1 MKFIKEITSRGLLIP
16 MVAAQLAKFKAGD
29 RVEYRPLDHVIVVLK
44 KRMTAPE
51 LLTAVEQLQ
60 SVAPELLTAVE
71 QLQSVATERLLHLDR
86 VCGPCEECPDGCLC
100 GESED
105 SPLQHLPTD
114 LLLTFAE
121 AGTCLG
127 ELEEH
132 LITEDIVYGK

>member
-1 MKFIKEITSRGLLIP
+1 MQFIKEITSRGLLLP
-16 MVAAQLAKFKAGD
+16 MIAARLAKFKAGD
-29 RVEYRPLDHVIVVLK
+29 RVEYRPLDNVIVVLK
-44 KRMTAPE
+44 KQMTAPE
-51 LLTAVEQLQ
+51 LLTAVEQLNG
-60 SVAPELLTAVE
+60 VAMEL
-71 QLQSVATERLLHLDR
+71 LLHLDR

>member
-16 MVAAQLAKFKAGD
+16 MVAARLAKFKAGD

-51 LLTAVEQLQ
+51 LLTAVEQLN
-60 SVAPELLTAVE
+60 V
-71 QLQSVATERLLHLDR
+71 VATELLLHLDR
-86 VCGPCEECPDGCLC
+86 VCGPCEECADGCLC

>member
-1 MKFIKEITSRGLLIP
+1 MKFIKEITSRGLLLP
-16 MVAAQLAKFKAGD
+16 LVAARLAKFKAGD
-29 RVEYRPLDHVIVVLK
+29 KVEYRPLKGTMVVLK

-60 SVAPELLTAVE
+60 GVASELLFH
-71 QLQSVATERLLHLDR
+71 LHQ
-86 VCGPCEECPDGCLC
+86 VCGPCEECVDGCLC

-132 LITEDIVYGK
+132 LIMEDIVYGK

>member
-1 MKFIKEITSRGLLIP
+1 MKFIKEITSRGLLLP
-16 MVAAQLAKFKAGD
+16 MVAARLAKFKAGD

-60 SVAPELLTAVE
+60 GVASELLFH
-71 QLQSVATERLLHLDR
+71 LHQ

-132 LITEDIVYGK
+132 LITEDIVYGR

>member
-60 SVAPELLTAVE
+60 SVATEL
-71 QLQSVATERLLHLDR
+71 LLHLDR

>member
-1 MKFIKEITSRGLLIP
+1 MKFIKEITSRGLLLP
-16 MVAAQLAKFKAGD
+16 LVAARLAKFKAGD
-29 RVEYRPLDHVIVVLK
+29 RVEYRPLDNVIVVLK
-44 KRMTAPE
+44 KQMTAPE
-51 LLTAVEQLQ
+51 LLTAVEQLN
-60 SVAPELLTAVE
+60 V
-71 QLQSVATERLLHLDR
+71 VATELLLHLDR
-86 VCGPCEECPDGCLC
+86 VCGPCEECADGCLC

>member
-1 MKFIKEITSRGLLIP
+1 MKFIKGITSKGLLLP
-16 MVAAQLAKFKAGD
+16 MVAAQLAGFKAGD
-29 RVEYRPLDHVIVVLK
+29 KVEYHPRKGTMVVLK
-44 KRMTAPE
+44 KQMTAPE
-51 LLTAVEQLQ
+51 LLNAVEQLNG
-60 SVAPELLTAVE
+60 
-71 QLQSVATERLLHLDR
+71 VATELLLHLDR
-86 VCGPCEECPDGCLC
+86 VCGPCEECADGCFC

-132 LITEDIVYGK
+132 MILEDIVYGK

>member
-1 MKFIKEITSRGLLIP
+1 MKFIKEITSRGLLLP
-16 MVAAQLAKFKAGD
+16 MIAARLAKFKAGD

-51 LLTAVEQLQ
+51 LLTAVEQLN
-60 SVAPELLTAVE
+60 A
-71 QLQSVATERLLHLDR
+71 VATELLLHLDR
-86 VCGPCEECPDGCLC
+86 VCGPCEGCEDGCLC

-132 LITEDIVYGK
+132 LITEDIVYGR

>member
-1 MKFIKEITSRGLLIP
+1 MKFIKEITSRVLLIP

-60 SVAPELLTAVE
+60 SVATEL
-71 QLQSVATERLLHLDR
+71 LLHLDR

>member
-1 MKFIKEITSRGLLIP
+1 MKFIKEITPRGLLLP
-16 MVAAQLAKFKAGD
+16 MIAARLAEFRAGD
-29 RVEYRPLDHVIVVLK
+29 KVEYLPLKGTIVVLK
-44 KRMTAPE
+44 KQMTAPE
-51 LLTAVEQLQ
+51 LLTTVEQLNG
-60 SVAPELLTAVE
+60 
-71 QLQSVATERLLHLDR
+71 VATELLLHLDR
-86 VCGPCEECPDGCLC
+86 VCGPCEECADGCLC

-132 LITEDIVYGK
+132 LITEDIVYGR

>member
-16 MVAAQLAKFKAGD
+16 MVAAQLAKFKAG
-29 RVEYRPLDHVIVVLK
+29 
-44 KRMTAPE
+44 
-51 LLTAVEQLQ
+51 
-60 SVAPELLTAVE
+60 
-71 QLQSVATERLLHLDR
+71 
-86 VCGPCEECPDGCLC
+86 
-100 GESED
+100 ESED
-105 SPLQHLPTD
+105 SPLPHLPTD

>member
-1 MKFIKEITSRGLLIP
+1 MKFIKEITSRGLLLP
-16 MVAAQLAKFKAGD
+16 LVAARLAKFKAGD
-29 RVEYRPLDHVIVVLK
+29 KVEYRPLKGTMVVLK

-51 LLTAVEQLQ
+51 LLTAVEQLNG
-60 SVAPELLTAVE
+60 
-71 QLQSVATERLLHLDR
+71 VATELLLHLDR
-86 VCGPCEECPDGCLC
+86 VCGPCEECKGGCLC

-132 LITEDIVYGK
+132 LITEDIVYGR

>member
-1 MKFIKEITSRGLLIP
+1 MKFIKEITPRGLLLP
-16 MVAAQLAKFKAGD
+16 LVAARLAKFKAGD
-29 RVEYRPLDHVIVVLK
+29 KVEYRPLKGTMVVLK

-60 SVAPELLTAVE
+60 GVASELLFH
-71 QLQSVATERLLHLDR
+71 LHQ
-86 VCGPCEECPDGCLC
+86 VCGPCEECADGCLC

-132 LITEDIVYGK
+132 LIMEDIVYGG

>member
-1 MKFIKEITSRGLLIP
+1 MKFIKEITSRGLLLP
-16 MVAAQLAKFKAGD
+16 LVAARLAKFKAGD
-29 RVEYRPLDHVIVVLK
+29 KVEYRPLKGTMVVLK

-51 LLTAVEQLQ
+51 LLTAVEQLNG
-60 SVAPELLTAVE
+60 
-71 QLQSVATERLLHLDR
+71 VATELLLPLDR
-86 VCGPCEECPDGCLC
+86 VCGPCEECVDGCLC

-132 LITEDIVYGK
+132 LIMEDIVYGK

>member
-1 MKFIKEITSRGLLIP
+1 MKFIKEITSRGLLLP
-16 MVAAQLAKFKAGD
+16 LVAARLAKFKAGD
-29 RVEYRPLDHVIVVLK
+29 KVEYRPLKGTMVVLK

-51 LLTAVEQLQ
+51 LLTAVEQLNG
-60 SVAPELLTAVE
+60 
-71 QLQSVATERLLHLDR
+71 VATELLLHLDR
-86 VCGPCEECPDGCLC
+86 VCGPCEECADGCLC

-132 LITEDIVYGK
+132 LITEDIVYGR

>member
-16 MVAAQLAKFKAGD
+16 MVAARLAKFKAGD
-29 RVEYRPLDHVIVVLK
+29 RVEYRPLDNVIVVLK
-44 KRMTAPE
+44 KQMTAPE
-51 LLTAVEQLQ
+51 LLTAVEQLNG
-60 SVAPELLTAVE
+60 
-71 QLQSVATERLLHLDR
+71 VATELLLHLDR

-132 LITEDIVYGK
+132 LIMEDIVYGG

>member
-1 MKFIKEITSRGLLIP
+1 MQFIKEITSRGLLLP
-16 MVAAQLAKFKAGD
+16 MIAARLAKFKAGD

-51 LLTAVEQLQ
+51 LLTAVEQLNG
-60 SVAPELLTAVE
+60 
-71 QLQSVATERLLHLDR
+71 VATELLLHLDR
-86 VCGPCEECPDGCLC
+86 VCGPCEECKGGCLC

-132 LITEDIVYGK
+132 LITEDIVYGR

>member
-1 MKFIKEITSRGLLIP
+1 MKKTEFMRCIADLHRMSLHVP
-16 MVAAQLAKFKAGD
+16 SVALKISGFEGQTQA
-29 RVEYRPLDHVIVVLK
+29 EYRPLDNVIVVLK
-44 KRMTAPE
+44 KQMTAPE
-51 LLTAVEQLQ
+51 LLSAVEQLQ
-60 SVAPELLTAVE
+60 GVASELLFH
-71 QLQSVATERLLHLDR
+71 LHQ

-132 LITEDIVYGK
+132 LIMEDIVYGK

>member
-1 MKFIKEITSRGLLIP
+1 MKFIKEITSRGLLLP
-16 MVAAQLAKFKAGD
+16 LVAARLAKFKAGD
-29 RVEYRPLDHVIVVLK
+29 KVEYRPLKGTMVVLK

-60 SVAPELLTAVE
+60 GVASELLFH
-71 QLQSVATERLLHLDR
+71 LHQ
-86 VCGPCEECPDGCLC
+86 VCGPCEGCADGCLC

-132 LITEDIVYGK
+132 LITEDIVYGR

>member
-1 MKFIKEITSRGLLIP
+1 MKKTDFMRCTADLHRMSLRIP
-16 MVAAQLAKFKAGD
+16 GVALKISGFEGQTQA
-29 RVEYRPLDHVIVVLK
+29 EYRPLDNVIVVLK

-51 LLTAVEQLQ
+51 LLTAVEQLNG
-60 SVAPELLTAVE
+60 
-71 QLQSVATERLLHLDR
+71 VATELLLHLDK
-86 VCGPCEECPDGCLC
+86 VCGPCEECVDGCLC

-132 LITEDIVYGK
+132 LIMEDIVYGG

>member
-1 MKFIKEITSRGLLIP
+1 MKFIKEITSRGLLLP
-16 MVAAQLAKFKAGD
+16 LVAARLAKFKAGD
-29 RVEYRPLDHVIVVLK
+29 KVEYRPLKGTMVVLK

-51 LLTAVEQLQ
+51 LLTAVEQLNG
-60 SVAPELLTAVE
+60 
-71 QLQSVATERLLHLDR
+71 VATELLLHLDR
-86 VCGPCEECPDGCLC
+86 VCGPCEECEGSCLC

-132 LITEDIVYGK
+132 LITEDIVYGR

>member
-1 MKFIKEITSRGLLIP
+1 MKFIKEITSRGLLLP
-16 MVAAQLAKFKAGD
+16 MIAARLAKFKAGD

-60 SVAPELLTAVE
+60 SVASELLF
-71 QLQSVATERLLHLDR
+71 HLYQ
-86 VCGPCEECPDGCLC
+86 VCGPCEECADGCLC
-100 GESED
+100 GETGD

>member
-1 MKFIKEITSRGLLIP
+1 MKFIKEITSRGLLLP
-16 MVAAQLAKFKAGD
+16 LVAARLAKFKAGD
-29 RVEYRPLDHVIVVLK
+29 KVEYRPLKGTMVVLK

-51 LLTAVEQLQ
+51 LLTAVEQLNG
-60 SVAPELLTAVE
+60 
-71 QLQSVATERLLHLDR
+71 VATELLLHLDR
-86 VCGPCEECPDGCLC
+86 VCGPCEECEDGCLC
-100 GESED
+100 GETED

-132 LITEDIVYGK
+132 LITEDIVYGR

>member
-1 MKFIKEITSRGLLIP
+1 MKFIKEITPRGLLLP
-16 MVAAQLAKFKAGD
+16 MIAARLAKFKAGD

-60 SVAPELLTAVE
+60 GVASELLFH
-71 QLQSVATERLLHLDR
+71 LHQ

-132 LITEDIVYGK
+132 LITEDIVYGR

>member
-1 MKFIKEITSRGLLIP
+1 MKFIKEITSRGLLLP
-16 MVAAQLAKFKAGD
+16 MIAARLAKFKAGD
-29 RVEYRPLDHVIVVLK
+29 RVEYRPLDHVIIVLK

-60 SVAPELLTAVE
+60 SVASELLFH
-71 QLQSVATERLLHLDR
+71 LHQ
-86 VCGPCEECPDGCLC
+86 VCGPCEECADGCLC
-100 GESED
+100 GETED

>member
-29 RVEYRPLDHVIVVLK
+29 KVEYRPLKGTMVVLK

-51 LLTAVEQLQ
+51 LLT
-60 SVAPELLTAVE
+60 SVE
-71 QLQSVATERLLHLDR
+71 QLQSVATELLFHLHQ
-86 VCGPCEECPDGCLC
+86 VCGPCEECEGSCLC

-132 LITEDIVYGK
+132 LITEDIVYGR

>member
-1 MKFIKEITSRGLLIP
+1 MKFIKEITSRGLLLP
-16 MVAAQLAKFKAGD
+16 LVAARLAKFKAGD
-29 RVEYRPLDHVIVVLK
+29 KVEYRPLKGTMVVLK

-51 LLTAVEQLQ
+51 LLTAVEQLNG
-60 SVAPELLTAVE
+60 
-71 QLQSVATERLLHLDR
+71 VATELLLHLDR
-86 VCGPCEECPDGCLC
+86 VCGPCEECKGGCLC

-132 LITEDIVYGK
+132 LIMEDIVYGR

>member
-1 MKFIKEITSRGLLIP
+1 MKFIKEITPRGLLLP
-16 MVAAQLAKFKAGD
+16 MVAARLAKFKAGD

-51 LLTAVEQLQ
+51 LLTAVEQLNG
-60 SVAPELLTAVE
+60 
-71 QLQSVATERLLHLDR
+71 VATELLLHLDR
-86 VCGPCEECPDGCLC
+86 VCGPCEECVDGCLC

-132 LITEDIVYGK
+132 LIMEDIVYGK

>member
-1 MKFIKEITSRGLLIP
+1 MQFIKEITSRGLLLP
-16 MVAAQLAKFKAGD
+16 MIAARLAKFKAGD

-44 KRMTAPE
+44 KQMTAPE
-51 LLTAVEQLQ
+51 LLTAVEQLNG
-60 SVAPELLTAVE
+60 
-71 QLQSVATERLLHLDR
+71 VATELLLHLDR
-86 VCGPCEECPDGCLC
+86 VCGPCEECVDGCLC

-132 LITEDIVYGK
+132 LIMEDIVYGG

>member
-60 SVAPELLTAVE
+60 SVATEL
-71 QLQSVATERLLHLDR
+71 LLHLDR
-86 VCGPCEECPDGCLC
+86 VCGPCEDCPDGCLC

>member
-1 MKFIKEITSRGLLIP
+1 MKFIKEITSRGLLLP
-16 MVAAQLAKFKAGD
+16 MIAAQLAKFKAGD
-29 RVEYRPLDHVIVVLK
+29 RVEYRPLDNVIVVLK

-51 LLTAVEQLQ
+51 LLTAVEQLNG
-60 SVAPELLTAVE
+60 
-71 QLQSVATERLLHLDR
+71 VATELLLHLDK
-86 VCGPCEECPDGCLC
+86 VCGPCEECADGCLC

-132 LITEDIVYGK
+132 LIMEDIVYGG

>member
-1 MKFIKEITSRGLLIP
+1 MKFIKEITSRGLLLP
-16 MVAAQLAKFKAGD
+16 MIAARLAKFKAGD
-29 RVEYRPLDHVIVVLK
+29 KVEYRPLKGTMVVLK

-51 LLTAVEQLQ
+51 LLTAVEQLNG
-60 SVAPELLTAVE
+60 
-71 QLQSVATERLLHLDR
+71 VATELLLHLDR
-86 VCGPCEECPDGCLC
+86 VCGPCEECKGGCLC

-132 LITEDIVYGK
+132 LIMEDIVYGR

>member
-1 MKFIKEITSRGLLIP
+1 MKFIKEITSRGLLLP
-16 MVAAQLAKFKAGD
+16 LVAARLAKFKAGD
-29 RVEYRPLDHVIVVLK
+29 KVEYRPLKGTMVVLK
-44 KRMTAPE
+44 KRMTALE

-60 SVAPELLTAVE
+60 GVASELLFH
-71 QLQSVATERLLHLDR
+71 LHQ
-86 VCGPCEECPDGCLC
+86 VCGPCEECEDGCLC
-100 GESED
+100 GETED

-127 ELEEH
+127 ELEEY

>member
-1 MKFIKEITSRGLLIP
+1 MKFIKEITSRGLLLP
-16 MVAAQLAKFKAGD
+16 MIAAQLAKFKAGD

-51 LLTAVEQLQ
+51 LLTAVEQLN
-60 SVAPELLTAVE
+60 
-71 QLQSVATERLLHLDR
+71 SVATELLLHLDR
-86 VCGPCEECPDGCLC
+86 VCGPCEDCEDGCLC
-100 GESED
+100 GETED

-132 LITEDIVYGK
+132 LITEDIVYGG

>member
-1 MKFIKEITSRGLLIP
+1 MQFIKEITSRGLLIP
-16 MVAAQLAKFKAGD
+16 MIAARLAKFKAGD
-29 RVEYRPLDHVIVVLK
+29 RVEYRPLDNVIVVLK
-44 KRMTAPE
+44 KQMTAPE
-51 LLTAVEQLQ
+51 LLTAVEQLN
-60 SVAPELLTAVE
+60 V
-71 QLQSVATERLLHLDR
+71 VATELLLHLDR
-86 VCGPCEECPDGCLC
+86 VCGPCEECADGCLC

-132 LITEDIVYGK
+132 LIMEDIVYGR